1 MSSPL
6 PLILSAITGTLLG
19 LVFFQGLWIT
29 VRRLEQTR
37 HPIVWMLGSL
47 LLRFGLVLA
56 GFFLLARQ
64 GDWTLLLAAV
74 AGFTLARL
82 LITRQ
87 RRPADLKAERSKP

>member
-1 MSSPL
+1 MSSSL
-6 PLILSAITGTLLG
+6 PLILSAITGALLG
-19 LVFFQGLWIT
+19 LVFFQGLWLT

-47 LLRFGLVLA
+47 LLRFGLVLV

-64 GDWTLLLAAV
+64 GDWRLLLAAV
-74 AGFTLARL
+74 AGFSLARL

-87 RRPADLKAERSKP
+87 RRPGAIRAQRLKP